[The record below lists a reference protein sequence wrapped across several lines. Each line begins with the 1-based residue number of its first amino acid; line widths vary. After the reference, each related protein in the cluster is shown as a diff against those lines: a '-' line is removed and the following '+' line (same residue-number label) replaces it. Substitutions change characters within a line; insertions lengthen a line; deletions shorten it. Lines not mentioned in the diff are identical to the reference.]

1 MKENKIVCRCARVSG
16 VLLILSSLVHF
27 FLGLPEAV
35 LKPISDGKITD
46 PDVAGS
52 FYAIWVFSSITMFL
66 TGATLTLIS
75 TDLKHLHRRAWKLA
89 LLIGFGIAGFGAAMA
104 IKFPEAA
111 AHMMVFVAIG
121 LITFLPA
128 LFFFRSYNGKAAS

>member
-1 MKENKIVCRCARVSG
+1 MKENKIVCWCARLSG
-16 VLLILSSLVHF
+16 ILLILSSLAHY
-27 FLGLPEAV
+27 FLGLPEVV
-35 LKPISDGKITD
+35 LKPAAEGKITD
-46 PDVAGS
+46 PEVAGN

-66 TGATLTLIS
+66 TGATLALIS
-75 TDLKHLHRRAWKLA
+75 TDLKYLNRRVWKLA

-128 LFFFRSYNGKAAS
+128 LFFFRDYTGKE